1 VDSWLNEVFE
11 VDRPIIGMC
20 HLPALP
26 GDPGFD
32 EVAGVEAIVEHA
44 RGEIRALIDGG
55 IDGILISNE
64 FSLPYLTRTEPI
76 TAVTMARVIGQVH
89 DLLTVPFGVDVL
101 WDPMATIDL
110 AAATGAAFAREVMTG
125 AYAGDLG
132 LWDTEVGRT
141 ARHRR
146 RVSAGTTRL
155 LFNVVPEGAEHLAAR
170 DLERLTRSTVF
181 NAAPDALC
189 VSGLT
194 AGSPTDLSQLATVK
208 RAAGRT
214 PVLVNTGVTPD
225 TVADALAI
233 ADGAVVGTSL
243 KEDGV
248 FRGRIDVE
256 RVRRLMAAV
265 AAVRGERAMS
275 VTGGG
280 A

>member
-1 VDSWLNEVFE
+1 MSWLEE
-11 VDRPIIGMC
+11 LLGTDRPVIGMC

-32 EVAGVEAIVEHA
+32 DATGVEGIVEHA
-44 RGEIRALIDGG
+44 RGEIRALLAGG

-76 TAVTMARVIGQVH
+76 TAITMARVIGQVR

-110 AAATGAAFAREVMTG
+110 AAATGADFAREVVTG

-132 LWDTEVGRT
+132 LWDTDVGAA
-141 ARHRR
+141 ARRRR
-146 RVSAGTTRL
+146 RVGAGRTRL
-155 LFNVVPEGAEHLAAR
+155 LFNIVPEGAEQLATR
-170 DLERLTRSTVF
+170 DLARVTRSTVF

-208 RAAGRT
+208 AAAGDV
-214 PVLVNTGVTPD
+214 PVLVNTGVT
-225 TVADALAI
+225 VGSAAACLEI
-233 ADGAVVGTSL
+233 ADGAVVGTTL
-243 KEDGV
+243 KQDGV
-248 FRGRIDVE
+248 FRNRVDPE
-256 RVRRLMAAV
+256 RVAALMDEVRRIRRA
-265 AAVRGERAMS
+265 RRDGGER
-275 VTGGG
+275 T
-280 A
+280 

>member
-1 VDSWLNEVFE
+1 MDSWLNEVFE

-32 EVAGVEAIVEHA
+32 EVAGIEAIVEHA

-76 TAVTMARVIGQVH
+76 TAITMARVIGQVH

-146 RVSAGTTRL
+146 RVSASTTRL

-194 AGSPTDLSQLATVK
+194 AGSPTDLSQLASVK

-225 TVADALAI
+225 TIADALAI
-233 ADGAVVGTSL
+233 ADGAVVGTYL

-265 AAVRGERAMS
+265 AAVRDERSTS